1 MGVYIKGMDMPKNCE
16 SCQFRRC
23 ISDLIMFSWVGC
35 QLDVGMAKKESFK
48 GRHPDCPL
56 VEVKEPHGR
65 LIDTDAIGYA
75 GIEKAAY
82 DSLLIVKEQNK
93 LCEDLELLERA
104 NGRLDGVLRITSK
117 LRFAPTIIP
126 AEEG

>member
-1 MGVYIKGMDMPKNCE
+1 MGVYNPKATMPRSCFDCGCNDGFTCE
-16 SCQFRRC
+16 YLETDCYIADYAQTER
-23 ISDLIMFSWVGC
+23 I
-35 QLDVGMAKKESFK
+35 
-48 GRHPDCPL
+48 HPDCPL

-65 LIDTDAIGYA
+65 LIDADAIGYA

-117 LRFAPTIIP
+117 LRFAPTVIP